1 MYDVS
6 ARSKIWRMEYVEV
19 ARASSERGEVVLRQ
33 RRDPD
38 APPGSPTVLELRVN
52 GVFVMDTLETQ
63 SETALARAALE
74 QLDAPASVLIG
85 GLGLGFTLHEVLA
98 DPRVEHVAVAEL
110 EEALVAWF
118 RDGTIPHG
126 PTYLADGRVHLS
138 VAEVQ
143 QVVAEAAPDS
153 FDLVLLDVDNGPD
166 FLVHQDNARIYE
178 APFLREVRR
187 ALRPDGAVVVWSSTR
202 SDALD
207 AALREAFGHCRHE
220 PCAVLLQGRE
230 ATYWLY
236 TSHNTAR
243 NHPEENDDG

>member
-1 MYDVS
+1 MTS
-6 ARSKIWRMEYVEV
+6 MEYVEA

-38 APPGSPTVLELRVN
+38 APAGSPTVLELRVN
-52 GVFVMDTLETQ
+52 GVFVMDTLETE
-63 SETALARAALE
+63 SETALARAALA

-98 DPRVEHVAVAEL
+98 DHRVAHVVVAEL
-110 EEALVAWF
+110 EEALVSWF

-143 QVVAEAAPDS
+143 QVVAEAAPES
-153 FDLVLLDVDNGPD
+153 FDVVLLDVDNGPD
-166 FLVHQDNARIYE
+166 FLVHEENARIYE

-187 ALRPDGAVVVWSSTR
+187 TLRPAGAVVIWSSSE
-202 SDALD
+202 SDKLD
-207 AALREAFGHCRHE
+207 AALREAFGHCHKE
-220 PCAVLLQGRE
+220 PCRVLLQGRE
-230 ATYWLY
+230 ETYWLY
-236 TSHNTAR
+236 TSRNTAR
-243 NHPEENDDG
+243 PHPEESNDG

>member
-1 MYDVS
+1 M
-6 ARSKIWRMEYVEV
+6 
-19 ARASSERGEVVLRQ
+19 ARASAARGEVVLRQ
-33 RRDPD
+33 RRDPA

-74 QLDAPASVLIG
+74 QLEAPASVLIG

-98 DPRVEHVAVAEL
+98 HPRVERVAVAEL

-126 PTYLADGRVHLS
+126 PTYLADGRVQLS
-138 VAEVQ
+138 VAAVQ
-143 QVVAEAAPDS
+143 QVVAEAAPAS

-166 FLVHQDNARIYE
+166 FLVHKDNARIYE

-187 ALRPDGAVVVWSSTR
+187 ALRPAGAVVVWSSTR
-202 SDALD
+202 SDELD
-207 AALREAFGHCRHE
+207 AALREAFGHCHQE

-230 ATYWLY
+230 ETYWLY
-236 TSHNTAR
+236 MSRNTAR